1 MNNLEKN
8 SKIEIRTDGRKSY
21 DIILKDSFDDF
32 LKQMEFLEIE
42 HKKICIVTESNVAPF
57 YLKQMYDLISSKA
70 AKTITFSFEAG
81 EKHKQLKTIEAL
93 YEELIIN
100 HFDRQDL
107 RSH

>member
-42 HKKICIVTESNVAPF
+42 HKKICIVTTHRPSVLDICERVYRIN
-57 YLKQMYDLISSKA
+57 
-70 AKTITFSFEAG
+70 KTNFE
-81 EKHKQLKTIEAL
+81 EIKK
-93 YEELIIN
+93 
-100 HFDRQDL
+100 
-107 RSH
+107 